1 MILGMYYKPLSQLQK
16 WNLVEQCCLLKK
28 LAKVPPRGDKNI
40 ALGLSV
46 IRFLRQRESDSYL
59 PVVMRNHFG
68 VLRSNRNLDNN
79 CLT

>member
-16 WNLVEQCCLLKK
+16 WNLVEQCFLLKK
-28 LAKVPPRGDKNI
+28 VAKVPSRGDKNI

-59 PVVMRNHFG
+59 PVVMRNHIG